1 MNNSQ
6 NYIQK
11 LIIVLSVVILSV
23 TIFSPS
29 ALAASSSTC
38 PSNMVFISGG
48 EFKMGSEQPEFIE
61 ELPVEDVSVSSFCI
75 DSHEI
80 TNAEFTKF
88 VEDTGYVT
96 IAERPLSKEQFPDLP
111 DDQRSP
117 GSLVFKPPTEG
128 IQQVAY
134 LSWWH
139 WVVGANWRHPYGPDS
154 NIEGKENH
162 PVVHIA
168 YQDALAYAKWAGKQL
183 PTEAQWEYAAR
194 GGLKDSTYTWG
205 QEYSAKKANTWQGI
219 FPFINT
225 KADGYLGTAPVGSFE
240 PNGYGLY
247 DITGNVYTCVSP
259 EYNSI

>member
-88 VEDTGYVT
+88 VEDTTQHDY
-96 IAERPLSKEQFPDLP
+96 
-111 DDQRSP
+111 
-117 GSLVFKPPTEG
+117 
-128 IQQVAY
+128 
-134 LSWWH
+134 
-139 WVVGANWRHPYGPDS
+139 
-154 NIEGKENH
+154 
-162 PVVHIA
+162 
-168 YQDALAYAKWAGKQL
+168 
-183 PTEAQWEYAAR
+183 
-194 GGLKDSTYTWG
+194 
-205 QEYSAKKANTWQGI
+205 
-219 FPFINT
+219 
-225 KADGYLGTAPVGSFE
+225 
-240 PNGYGLY
+240 
-247 DITGNVYTCVSP
+247 
-259 EYNSI
+259 

>member
-134 LSWWH
+134 LSW
-139 WVVGANWRHPYGPDS
+139 
-154 NIEGKENH
+154 
-162 PVVHIA
+162 
-168 YQDALAYAKWAGKQL
+168 
-183 PTEAQWEYAAR
+183 
-194 GGLKDSTYTWG
+194 
-205 QEYSAKKANTWQGI
+205 
-219 FPFINT
+219 
-225 KADGYLGTAPVGSFE
+225 
-240 PNGYGLY
+240 
-247 DITGNVYTCVSP
+247 
-259 EYNSI
+259 